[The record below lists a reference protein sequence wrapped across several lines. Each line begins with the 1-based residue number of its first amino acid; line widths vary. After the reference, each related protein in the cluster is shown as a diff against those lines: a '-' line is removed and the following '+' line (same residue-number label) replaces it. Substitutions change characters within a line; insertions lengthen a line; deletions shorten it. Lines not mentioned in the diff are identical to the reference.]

1 MQGVS
6 ERAAS
11 SDALL
16 SFVFDQ
22 ANIRGALVSLD
33 TTLRD
38 IVGSR
43 DYPPPLARALSELLA
58 AVALLAASL
67 KLDGSLM
74 VQLSGDGPARLIVFE
89 CNDAL

>member
-1 MQGVS
+1 MQRDS
-6 ERAAS
+6 DEAAS

-16 SFVFDQ
+16 PFVFDH

-43 DYPPPLARALSELLA
+43 DYPPPIARALAELLA
-58 AVALLAASL
+58 SSALLAASL
-67 KLDGSLM
+67 KLDGIIV
-74 VQLSGDGPARLIVFE
+74 VQL
-89 CNDAL
+89 